1 MYERQDH
8 VDEHRTLLPFQETK
22 AAVGQVHAPLSKK
35 PQTVGRPTLAP
46 PKGGNALAHPGTPL
60 RPSDPAHRTQCTARC
75 RACPC
80 RPVATCTRVPHPGL
94 PRSLSPI
101 LSPRPPETQRNATQ
115 PEGEGGKAG
124 ADCPH
129 HPQER
134 RGAGG
139 QEEDAGGGGL
149 KGQGAITCFPVF
161 PFPSCT
167 IVLRCALSFTRSSKR
182 EEE

>member
-1 MYERQDH
+1 MKDKTTWTSIALSSPSRKRKQRWAKSTPPSPRNPKPLAGQPWPHQRGEMPSRTQGPHYGRPIPPTGRNARPDAAPAH
-8 VDEHRTLLPFQETK
+8 VGPSLHVRGCRTRGCL
-22 AAVGQVHAPLSKK
+22 ARSPLSS
-35 PQTVGRPTLAP
+35 L
-46 PKGGNALAHPGTPL
+46 LAH
-60 RPSDPAHRTQCTARC
+60 RK
-75 RACPC
+75 
-80 RPVATCTRVPHPGL
+80 
-94 PRSLSPI
+94 
-101 LSPRPPETQRNATQ
+101 RNATQ

-167 IVLRCALSFTRSSKR
+167 TVLRCALSFTRSSKR